1 MVAYKYY
8 ELLCGKLAES
18 SSIVSGQLIL
28 GISAANP
35 KSFVVRASSMPDFT
49 EVNLVFR
56 KQIKL
61 LNCNRVYAVK
71 LLSESQIRDRFSN
84 DNVEKCLFTMNIVL
98 NILDRIE
105 NRNIIYVEK
114 AVKENNM

>member
-1 MVAYKYY
+1 MTYKYY

-18 SSIVSGQLIL
+18 ASIITGRSIL

-56 KQIKL
+56 QQVKL
-61 LNCNRVYAVK
+61 LNCDRIFAVK
-71 LLSESQIRDRFSN
+71 LLSEDQIRDRFSN
-84 DNVEKCLFTMNIVL
+84 DDVEKMPVYDEYCAEYFGQN
-98 NILDRIE
+98 
-105 NRNIIYVEK
+105 
-114 AVKENNM
+114 

>member
-35 KSFVVRASSMPDFT
+35 KSFVVRASSIYQLRGD
-49 EVNLVFR
+49 
-56 KQIKL
+56 
-61 LNCNRVYAVK
+61 LNYEIDGNRY
-71 LLSESQIRDRFSN
+71 
-84 DNVEKCLFTMNIVL
+84 
-98 NILDRIE
+98 
-105 NRNIIYVEK
+105 
-114 AVKENNM
+114 

>member
-49 EVNLVFR
+49 EVNL
-56 KQIKL
+56 
-61 LNCNRVYAVK
+61 A
-71 LLSESQIRDRFSN
+71 
-84 DNVEKCLFTMNIVL
+84 
-98 NILDRIE
+98 
-105 NRNIIYVEK
+105 
-114 AVKENNM
+114 

>member
-18 SSIVSGQLIL
+18 ASIITGRLIL

-35 KSFVVRASSMPDFT
+35 KSFIIRASSMPDFT

-61 LNCNRVYAVK
+61 LNCDRVYAVK

-84 DNVEKCLFTMNIVL
+84 DDIEKIPVYDEYCAKYFGQN
-98 NILDRIE
+98 
-105 NRNIIYVEK
+105 
-114 AVKENNM
+114 